1 MKQYLH
7 YFRWLFAA
15 AVILVVL
22 YLWLLWENHILLG
35 GGERRNEECRTQ
47 ERVFDYGDVLT
58 EEEEEELRGLIAE
71 TEKRTCCDI
80 VLVTLNESLKE
91 YAREQEPDVPYRE
104 FVRVYAEEFYDSNA
118 FGYNQ
123 PIGDGVVLVDN
134 WYREDDGRVYTW
146 LCAVGRAEEEYT
158 ESRIDSLLDAVYWYI
173 EDDPY
178 RAYKEY
184 INKFGDDMAVHDGD
198 GLGLPGYFPVLAA
211 FIAMTIFIILHWSYK
226 KGKKTVVTRT
236 YVKGTPELYQRED
249 TFLHKNV
256 SRRHIQRNTGS
267 GRSGSHGGYHGGG
280 SSGGGGSHGGHHGGG
295 GRSR

>member
-15 AVILVVL
+15 AAILVVL

-173 EDDPY
+173 EDLNERMIP
-178 RAYKEY
+178 
-184 INKFGDDMAVHDGD
+184 I
-198 GLGLPGYFPVLAA
+198 GLIKSTSISSAMIWRFMTGTVWACLAIFRFWQHSLP
-211 FIAMTIFIILHWSYK
+211 
-226 KGKKTVVTRT
+226 
-236 YVKGTPELYQRED
+236 
-249 TFLHKNV
+249 
-256 SRRHIQRNTGS
+256 
-267 GRSGSHGGYHGGG
+267 
-280 SSGGGGSHGGHHGGG
+280 
-295 GRSR
+295 